1 MRPLKLI
8 MTAFGPYAGRQVIDF
23 EKLGGQQLFL
33 ICGPTGAGKST
44 ILDAMCYALYGQ
56 TSGGDRSGKG
66 LRSDYAG
73 PDVRTE
79 VTFDF
84 AIGEKRYRITRVP
97 EQMRAGKRGAGRLVL
112 QKPESAL
119 YDITDGERLLAA
131 KETEKRAAGL
141 LGVGVEQF
149 RQIILLPQGE
159 FRRLLL
165 ADSKER
171 QGIMQ
176 QLFHTEMYA
185 RLEDAVV

>member
-131 KETEKRAAGL
+131 SGHHAAALSYGDVRPA
-141 LGVGVEQF
+141 GGCG
-149 RQIILLPQGE
+149 GE
-159 FRRLLL
+159 EGPRPG
-165 ADSKER
+165 K
-171 QGIMQ
+171 G
-176 QLFHTEMYA
+176 TGGP
-185 RLEDAVV
+185 